1 MSSNGCPLPDD
12 WIRIAAWLYTDSSIG
27 RDHHDVN
34 FYQRKSKY
42 KLITDILD
50 NIGAEYRVHER
61 DRGITHI
68 CGKKLLKPPEPEIT
82 ISTLPAWSRRM
93 YDLVGGDKNV
103 IADWLWDLDDRQF
116 EIFLRSFID
125 ADGSVHPRSP
135 TSLMIYC
142 SREKMAGQIQALC
155 LIHGYRATISEYGKN
170 KYLRINIIKMEAASV
185 VTHDVKQVHYTG
197 KIWCVTVP
205 SGNFL
210 VRRGGR
216 PIFTGNSRLMNQLHS
231 PMFPSEITR
240 LIDAQDWRIAPYY
253 FSYLTSNG
261 EKFVISHPKS
271 AAKSSVETIAAKVQM
286 HVIAGHSHLLRFG
299 WDISGKFY
307 AIMSGCCVDEFRL
320 PYAAQRHT
328 TSPAHHLGATIVR
341 DGVPYLLH
349 ERVDWK
355 RLESMK

>member
-1 MSSNGCPLPDD
+1 MANKGKPWTDAEERILVSMYASNASNYGKWTIIGKTLGKTPEAVRGYWRINGFKLTARLQASPYPRYDQPLEMDGNALVLPDPEFPFHHADFINRCLDVSQAWGVRQCIIAGDMLHFDSLGD
-12 WIRIAAWLYTDSSIG
+12 WSPNWQKQNGHGVLDEEQEHELVEFFRTLGSKQQERAFGLLDKIG
-27 RDHHDVN
+27 TK
-34 FYQRKSKY
+34 Q
-42 KLITDILD
+42 
-50 NIGAEYRVHER
+50 
-61 DRGITHI
+61 
-68 CGKKLLKPPEPEIT
+68 
-82 ISTLPAWSRRM
+82 
-93 YDLVGGDKNV
+93 
-103 IADWLWDLDDRQF
+103 
-116 EIFLRSFID
+116 
-125 ADGSVHPRSP
+125 ADGDPNVSEELSVAR
-135 TSLMIYC
+135 
-142 SREKMAGQIQALC
+142 KAVKALHEC
-155 LIHGYRATISEYGKN
+155 FDKVDIVVGNHDG
-170 KYLRINIIKMEAASV
+170 RI
-185 VTHDVKQVHYTG
+185 
-197 KIWCVTVP
+197 
-205 SGNFL
+205 
-210 VRRGGR
+210 
-216 PIFTGNSRLMNQLHS
+216 MNQLHS

-271 AAKSSVETIAAKVQM
+271 ASKSSVETIAAKVQM